1 MRHSTRHPDV
11 VHHIADF
18 TSLRD
23 VDLLELSLLKSIF
36 SVLRPLSTS
45 LISIDTNNIEL
56 KRAELTSD
64 SFTRI
69 FDKNKASPAVIDA
82 IELMDTTSQ
91 TYLCTTMDNGQQLAL
106 FLLSSQRRLSHYVMV
121 ETDRRA
127 ISSEDTLQIVGML
140 AIYRNFRVLLNEAH
154 TDELTG
160 LPNRKAF
167 NSTISKINE
176 HFRPTPAAPPL
187 ERRMNEMTRSRY
199 WLALA
204 DLDNFKSINDSLGH
218 LMGDEVLVRTGQAM
232 RESLRDE
239 DMVFRYG
246 GEEFAIIV
254 EAEDPATAQIAVDR
268 VRRRIEQLNISAV
281 GKVTASFGVAE
292 LDADTFHITSIESAD
307 KALYESKTSGKNK
320 ITFSHLCNSANASR
334 FDDIEFF

>member
-1 MRHSTRHPDV
+1 
-11 VHHIADF
+11 
-18 TSLRD
+18 
-23 VDLLELSLLKSIF
+23 
-36 SVLRPLSTS
+36 
-45 LISIDTNNIEL
+45 
-56 KRAELTSD
+56 
-64 SFTRI
+64 
-69 FDKNKASPAVIDA
+69 
-82 IELMDTTSQ
+82 
-91 TYLCTTMDNGQQLAL
+91 
-106 FLLSSQRRLSHYVMV
+106 
-121 ETDRRA
+121 
-127 ISSEDTLQIVGML
+127 
-140 AIYRNFRVLLNEAH
+140 
-154 TDELTG
+154 
-160 LPNRKAF
+160 
-167 NSTISKINE
+167 
-176 HFRPTPAAPPL
+176 
-187 ERRMNEMTRSRY
+187 MNEMTRSRY